1 MSSAANKARTV
12 LPTNFSVAIRQSGPI
27 SLLDVA
33 GQLTSFET
41 GALRDSVSRLLQ
53 QGRKDIVLNLSGL
66 QYLDSSGIGELA
78 RIYVSLE
85 KVGGQIRV
93 VGLSHKVEEVLKIT
107 PLHQVFPEFPSQ
119 EAALESFPESCRK
132 GIV

>member
-12 LPTNFSVAIRQSGPI
+12 LPTNFSVTIRQSGPI

-66 QYLDSSGIGELA
+66 QYLDSSGSASSHGFM
-78 RIYVSLE
+78 SL
-85 KVGGQIRV
+85 
-93 VGLSHKVEEVLKIT
+93 
-107 PLHQVFPEFPSQ
+107 
-119 EAALESFPESCRK
+119 
-132 GIV
+132 